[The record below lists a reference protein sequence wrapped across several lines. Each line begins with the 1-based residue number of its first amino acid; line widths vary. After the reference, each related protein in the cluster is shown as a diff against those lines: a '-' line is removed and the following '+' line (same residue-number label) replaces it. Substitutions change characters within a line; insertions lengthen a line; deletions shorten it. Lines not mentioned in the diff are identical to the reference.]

1 MAQTVIGLLL
11 ICIRLVLN
19 DYTSFW
25 KISTRSY
32 LFLLFVTCSPCLM
45 WKNEGRHVNE
55 LRKIDFAKNN
65 AVVIDNADLPSDDQ
79 VGQLVHFTGNV
90 TVDDSAV
97 ELSPGSALNITSP
110 LGKAL
115 VIKRACMIYQKMEH
129 ADQQVK
135 NDVVGGGQTTT
146 TTYTVKEDW
155 SHMGPGPET
164 LPHLPDE
171 HNSRGVWDELI
182 AASGSE
188 VAEAPA
194 ANGMPPE
201 LAAIMAAADPSKAP
215 NGIAISPA
223 AHVGGFGI
231 SKEVVM
237 SHPAVFLAEWTPVP
251 SDYIPDVVEGLPEL
265 RKDRYGNLTTVEEG
279 EQPTNGDVMIKY
291 EYAADG
297 FDASFVVEQI
307 LLDSDPEKG
316 VPVQK
321 YGISQAP
328 VIDDK
333 CCGKIH
339 DDLGVIWMVRRGT
352 HGLNEMID
360 MAKQDEAVM
369 TKILRV
375 ICLALIIAGWAMLF
389 SIFSTLLHT
398 LPILGKL
405 GDFAIFIVALILGC
419 TCFCGVTAVAYIRY
433 RPVLA
438 TGILAVTL
446 LIIGLCFGRV
456 GDAAANSVQPTMQPV
471 ASPKYIMFDDAVESS
486 FVHEDIAVEYY

>member
-1 MAQTVIGLLL
+1 
-11 ICIRLVLN
+11 
-19 DYTSFW
+19 
-25 KISTRSY
+25 
-32 LFLLFVTCSPCLM
+32 M
-45 WKNEGRHVNE
+45 WKNEGRHVTE

-90 TVDDSAV
+90 TVDDGTV

-115 VIKRACMIYQKMEH
+115 VIKRTCMIFQKMEH
-129 ADQQVK
+129 AQQETK
-135 NDVVGGGQTTT
+135 SDTIGGGQTTT

-155 SHMGPGPET
+155 SPRGPGPET

-188 VAEAPA
+188 AGDTAAPD
-194 ANGMPPE
+194 GVPPE
-201 LAAIMAAADPSKAP
+201 LAELFAAANPARAP
-215 NGIAISPA
+215 NGISVSPA
-223 AHVGGFGI
+223 AHVGGFGLTKDVI
-231 SKEVVM
+231 M
-237 SHPAVFLAEWTPVP
+237 AHPAVFMAQWTPVP

-291 EYAADG
+291 EYAGDG

-307 LLDSDPEKG
+307 LLDADPEKG

-321 YGISQAP
+321 YGVSEAP

-339 DDLGVIWMVRRGT
+339 DNLGVIWMVRRGT
-352 HGLNEMID
+352 HSLGEMID
-360 MAKQDEAVM
+360 MAKQDEATL

-375 ICLALIIAGWAMLF
+375 VCLVLIIVGWAMLF
-389 SIFSTLLHT
+389 SIFSVLLHT
-398 LPILGKL
+398 LPLLGTL

-419 TCFCGVTAVAYIRY
+419 VCFCGVTAVAYIRY

-438 TGILAVTL
+438 IGILAVAGAITAV
-446 LIIGLCFGRV
+446 CFWRL
-456 GDAAANSVQPTMQPV
+456 GDAAEASIQPTMQPV
-471 ASPKYIMFDDAVESS
+471 ASPKYIMFDDVVEPEL
-486 FVHEDIAVEYY
+486 VHEDVAVEYY

>member
-1 MAQTVIGLLL
+1 
-11 ICIRLVLN
+11 
-19 DYTSFW
+19 
-25 KISTRSY
+25 
-32 LFLLFVTCSPCLM
+32 M

-55 LRKIDFAKNN
+55 LRRIDFAKNT
-65 AVVIDNADLPSDDQ
+65 AVVIDNPDVPSDDQ

-90 TVDDSAV
+90 TVDDGTV

-115 VIKRACMIYQKMEH
+115 VIKRTCMIYQKMEH
-129 ADQQVK
+129 AEQQVK
-135 NDVVGGGQTTT
+135 NDTIGGGQTTT

-155 SHMGPGPET
+155 SPMVGPET

-188 VAEAPA
+188 TADAPA
-194 ANGMPPE
+194 SNGMPPE
-201 LAAIMAAADPSKAP
+201 LAALMAAADPSKAP
-215 NGIAISPA
+215 NGIAISPS
-223 AHVGGFGI
+223 AHVGGFGL
-231 SKEVVM
+231 SKDVIM
-237 SHPAVFLAEWTPVP
+237 AHPAVFLAEWTPVP
-251 SDYIPDVVEGLPEL
+251 ADYIPDVVEGLPEL

-291 EYAADG
+291 EYAGDG
-297 FDASFVVEQI
+297 FQASFVVEQV

-316 VPVQK
+316 VPGQK
-321 YGISQAP
+321 YGVSKAP

-352 HGLNEMID
+352 HNLNEMID
-360 MAKQDEAVM
+360 MAKQDEATL

-375 ICLALIIAGWAMLF
+375 VCLVLIIAGWSMLF

-398 LPILGKL
+398 LPLLGTL
-405 GDFAIFIVALILGC
+405 GDFAIFVVALILGC
-419 TCFCGVTAVAYIRY
+419 VCFCGVTAVAYIRY
-433 RPVLA
+433 RPVMA
-438 TGILAVTL
+438 FGILAL
-446 LIIGLCFGRV
+446 AGIITGICFWRL
-456 GDAAANSVQPTMQPV
+456 GDAAENSVQPTMQPV
-471 ASPKYIMFDDAVESS
+471 ASPKFIFFDDAVEPE
-486 FVHEDIAVEYY
+486 FIHEDVAVEYY